1 MLAADAGRKNAKGKK
16 MGTDKLG
23 RAARLLGLVLLCAV
37 MPAKAQPQGGAY
49 KVITVDGRKAG
60 DASSQAI
67 LAGKTLHVAAQDG
80 RGSDGS
86 PPASF
91 AQEATQSLAH
101 LREVLKAAGMEMGN
115 LVWVQVYVTRLEDVA
130 AMNDAYWKAIG
141 SNPPARTVLVAAALP
156 GGQKIQINAIAVAS
170 SAKRQVITPAGWPR
184 GARIDP
190 AGIQVDDVLYISAQ
204 SGADPATG
212 KLPAD
217 YAAEVKQSLD
227 NVGAV
232 LKAANMTMA
241 NVLWTNPYMASPDGP
256 RPVTD
261 VIAHNGQP
269 QQQQMAV
276 MNKVY
281 ASYFEFGNT
290 PGRGTIEVAA
300 LPAGARIVYTAI
312 AGADL
317 SQRKSIRPRNMPPS
331 PTASPGILY
340 RDTYYMSGKS
350 GFIPGQGIV
359 TQDVEL
365 QLRQTM
371 RNLLDDLEE
380 ADMDFPD
387 VVSAIVYVRDIKD
400 ADRVQS
406 LYGTFFKGAFP
417 ARTTLQNS
425 FDQKTATGEQISF
438 IAVRQPKR

>member
-1 MLAADAGRKNAKGKK
+1 MSFMKTSHAAKILAL
-16 MGTDKLG
+16 MSVVILG
-23 RAARLLGLVLLCAV
+23 ALCAA
-37 MPAKAQPQGGAY
+37 PLAQAQPQGGAS
-49 KVITVDGRKAG
+49 KVIKVDGRKAG
-60 DASSQAI
+60 AVSSDGL
-67 LAGKTLHVAAQDG
+67 LAGNTLYLAAQDG

-86 PPASF
+86 LPASF
-91 AQEATQSLAH
+91 AQETQQSLAH
-101 LREVLKAAGMEMGN
+101 VREVLQASGMDMGN

-130 AMNDAYWKAIG
+130 AMNDVYWKAIG
-141 SNPPARTVLVAAALP
+141 ANPPARTVLVVAALP

-170 SAKRQVITPAGWPR
+170 SAKRQVIAPAGWPR
-184 GARIDP
+184 GSRTDP

-204 SGADPATG
+204 SGADPKTG
-212 KLPAD
+212 KLPSD
-217 YAAEVKQSLD
+217 YAQEVKQSLD

-241 NVLWTNPYMASPDGP
+241 NVVWTNPYLASPDGP
-256 RPVTD
+256 RAVSN
-261 VIAHNGQP
+261 VVAHNGQL
-269 QQQQMAV
+269 QQQQVTA
-276 MNKVY
+276 MNKIY

-300 LPAGARIVYTAI
+300 LPAGARLVYTAI

-387 VVSAIVYVRDIKD
+387 VVSATVYVRDIKD
-400 ADRVQS
+400 VDRVQA

-417 ARTTLQNS
+417 ARTSLQNS

>member
-1 MLAADAGRKNAKGKK
+1 MSFTKTR
-16 MGTDKLG
+16 
-23 RAARLLGLVLLCAV
+23 RAAKILALMSAVILGALGAA
-37 MPAKAQPQGGAY
+37 PTQAQPQGGAY
-49 KVITVDGRKAG
+49 KVIKVDGRKTG
-60 DASSQAI
+60 PVSSDGL
-67 LAGKTLHVAAQDG
+67 LAGKTLYVAAQDG
-80 RGSDGS
+80 RGSDGTLPS
-86 PPASF
+86 AFS
-91 AQEATQSLAH
+91 QEATQSLAH
-101 LREVLKAAGMEMGN
+101 LREVLKAADMDMAN

-130 AMNDAYWKAIG
+130 AMNDVYWKAIG
-141 SNPPARTVLVAAALP
+141 ASPPARTVLVAAALP
-156 GGQKIQINAIAVAS
+156 QGQRIQINAIAVAS

-184 GARIDP
+184 GTRTDP

-204 SGADPATG
+204 SGADPKTG

-217 YAAEVKQSLD
+217 YGQEVKQSLD

-232 LKAANMTMA
+232 LKAANMSMA
-241 NVLWTNPYMASPDGP
+241 NVVWTNPYLASPDGSGP
-256 RPVTD
+256 RAVSD
-261 VIAHNGQP
+261 VVAHNGQL
-269 QQQQMAV
+269 QQQQV
-276 MNKVY
+276 TTMNKIY

-300 LPAGARIVYTAI
+300 LPGGARIVYTAI

-380 ADMDFPD
+380 GDMDFPD
-387 VVSAIVYVRDIKD
+387 VVQATVYVRDIKD
-400 ADRVQS
+400 IEKVQT

-417 ARTTLQNS
+417 ARTSLQNS

>member
-1 MLAADAGRKNAKGKK
+1 MSFVKAATILMLLSAALSAQ
-16 MGTDKLG
+16 
-23 RAARLLGLVLLCAV
+23 
-37 MPAKAQPQGGAY
+37 AQPQGGAY
-49 KVITVDGRKAG
+49 KVIKVDGRNA
-60 DASSQAI
+60 DAVSSDAL
-67 LAGKTLHVAAQDG
+67 LAGNTLYLAAQDG
-80 RGSDGS
+80 RNSDGS
-86 PPASF
+86 LPASF
-91 AQEATQSLAH
+91 PQEVKQSLAH
-101 LREVLKAAGMEMGN
+101 TREVLRASGMDMGN
-115 LVWVQVYVTRLEDVA
+115 LVWMQVYVTSAQDIA
-130 AMNDAYWKAIG
+130 AMNDVYWRSIG
-141 SNPPARTVLVAAALP
+141 ANPPARTVLVVASLP
-156 GGQKIQINAIAVAS
+156 GGEKVQVNAIAVAG
-170 SAKRQVITPAGWPR
+170 SAKRRVITPAGWPHGR
-184 GARIDP
+184 DP

-241 NVLWTNPYMASPDGP
+241 NVLWTNPYMASPESATQAP
-256 RPVTD
+256 SS

-269 QQQQMAV
+269 QQPRVTV
-276 MNKVY
+276 MNKIY

-290 PGRGTIEVAA
+290 PGRGTIEVAE
-300 LPAGARIVYTAI
+300 LPAGARIVFTAI

-317 SQRKSIRPRNMPPS
+317 SLRKSIRPKNMPPS

-340 RDTYYMSGKS
+340 KDTYYMSGKS
-350 GFIPGQGIV
+350 GFIPDQGIV

-371 RNLLDDLEE
+371 RNLLDDLQE
-380 ADMDFPD
+380 ADMDFSD

-400 ADRVQS
+400 AERVQA
-406 LYGTFFKGAFP
+406 LYGTFFKGVFP

-425 FDQKTATGEQISF
+425 FDKKTATGEQISF
-438 IAVRQPKR
+438 IAVRQPKH

>member
-1 MLAADAGRKNAKGKK
+1 MTAMKIS
-16 MGTDKLG
+16 
-23 RAARLLGLVLLCAV
+23 RAARILVLMLGALSAASSV
-37 MPAKAQPQGGAY
+37 HAQPQGGVY
-49 KVITVDGRKAG
+49 KVIKVPGRTAGAVSSDG
-60 DASSQAI
+60 I
-67 LAGKTLHVAAQDG
+67 LAGKTLYLAAQDG
-80 RGSDGS
+80 RNSDGS
-86 PPASF
+86 LPASF
-91 AQEATQSLAH
+91 AQEVKQSLAH
-101 LREVLKAAGMEMGN
+101 TREVLQAAGMDMGN
-115 LVWVQVYVTRLEDVA
+115 LAWVQVYVTRPEDIA
-130 AMNDAYWKAIG
+130 AMNDAYWASIG
-141 SNPPARTVLVAAALP
+141 ANPPARTILVVAALP
-156 GGQKIQINAIAVAS
+156 GGEKVQVNAIAVAA
-170 SAKRQVITPAGWPR
+170 SAKRQVITPVGWPHGR
-184 GARIDP
+184 RTDP
-190 AGIQVDDVLYISAQ
+190 AGVQADDVLYISAQ

-217 YAAEVKQSLD
+217 YSAEVKQSLD

-241 NVLWTNPYMASPDGP
+241 NVVWTNPYMASPDAGSAMQGASNI
-256 RPVTD
+256 V
-261 VIAHNGQP
+261 AHNGQLQP
-269 QQQQMAV
+269 LQMAA

-281 ASYFEFGNT
+281 ASNFEFGNT
-290 PGRGTIEVAA
+290 PGRGTIQVAA
-300 LPAGARIVYTAI
+300 LPAGAHIVFTAI

-331 PTASPGILY
+331 PTASPGIVY

-387 VVSAIVYVRDIKD
+387 VVSAEVYVRDVKD
-400 ADRVQS
+400 AERVQA
-406 LYGTFFKGAFP
+406 LYGTFFKGGFP

>member
-1 MLAADAGRKNAKGKK
+1 MGSMKTGRTKALLLFLLATLLAAP
-16 MGTDKLG
+16 
-23 RAARLLGLVLLCAV
+23 VSQ
-37 MPAKAQPQGGAY
+37 AQPAGGAY
-49 KVITVDGRKAG
+49 KVIKVPGRAAGAVSSDGL
-60 DASSQAI
+60 
-67 LAGKTLHVAAQDG
+67 LAGKTLYMAAQDG
-80 RGSDGS
+80 RNGDGS
-86 PPASF
+86 VPSSF
-91 AQEATQSLAH
+91 AQEVKQSLAH
-101 LREVLKAAGMEMGN
+101 TREVLQAAGMDMGN
-115 LVWVQVYVTRLEDVA
+115 LAWVQVYVTRPQDVA
-130 AMNDAYWKAIG
+130 AMNEVYWASIG
-141 SNPPARTVLVAAALP
+141 VNPPARTVLVVAALP
-156 GGQKIQINAIAVAS
+156 GGERVQINAIAVAS
-170 SAKRQVITPAGWPR
+170 SARRQVITPAGWPHAPR
-184 GARIDP
+184 TDP
-190 AGIQVDDVLYISAQ
+190 AGILADDVLYISAQ
-204 SGADPATG
+204 NGADPVSG
-212 KLPAD
+212 KLPDD
-217 YAAEVKQSLD
+217 YADEVKQSLD

-241 NVLWTNPYMASPDGP
+241 NVVWTNPYMASPDSA
-256 RPVTD
+256 PVPQGAST

-269 QQQQMAV
+269 QPLPMTA

-300 LPAGARIVYTAI
+300 LPANARIVFTAI

-317 SQRKSIRPRNMPPS
+317 SLRKSIRPRNMPPS
-331 PTASPGILY
+331 PTASPGIVY

-387 VVSAIVYVRDIKD
+387 VVSAEVYVRDIKD
-400 ADRVQS
+400 VERVQA
-406 LYGTFFKGAFP
+406 LYGTFFKSVFP
-417 ARTTLQNS
+417 ARTSLQNS

-438 IAVRQPKR
+438 IAVRQPKP

>member
-1 MLAADAGRKNAKGKK
+1 MARTAKI
-16 MGTDKLG
+16 
-23 RAARLLGLVLLCAV
+23 LVLMVAMLSAASV
-37 MPAKAQPQGGAY
+37 AQAQPQGGAY
-49 KVITVDGRKAG
+49 KVIKAG
-60 DASSQAI
+60 GRNAVPASSDGL
-67 LAGKTLHVAAQDG
+67 LAGNTLYVAAQDG
-80 RGSDGS
+80 RNSDGS
-86 PPASF
+86 LPSSF
-91 AQEATQSLAH
+91 PQEVKQSLTR
-101 LREVLKAAGMEMGN
+101 LQEVLKASGMDMGN
-115 LVWVQVYVTRLEDVA
+115 LVWVHVYVTRPQDIA
-130 AMNDAYWKAIG
+130 AMNDVYWKAIG
-141 SNPPARTVLVAAALP
+141 ANPPARTVLVAANLP
-156 GGQKIQINAIAVAS
+156 GGEKVQINAIAVAG
-170 SAKRQVITPAGWPR
+170 KRQVITPPGWPLGR
-184 GARIDP
+184 RTDP
-190 AGIQVDDVLYISAQ
+190 AGILINDDVLYISGQ
-204 SGADPATG
+204 SGADPKTG
-212 KLPAD
+212 KLPPD
-217 YAAEVKQSLD
+217 YGEEVKQSLD

-241 NVLWTNPYMASPDGP
+241 NVLWTNPYMASLDAGP
-256 RPVTD
+256 EVPST

-269 QQQQMAV
+269 QQPRVTV
-276 MNKVY
+276 MNKLY

-300 LPAGARIVYTAI
+300 LPQGAHIVFAAI

-350 GFIPGQGIV
+350 GFIPDQGIV

-371 RNLLDDLEE
+371 RNLLDDLQE
-380 ADMDFPD
+380 ADMDFSD
-387 VVSAIVYVRDIKD
+387 VVSATVYVRDIKD
-400 ADRVQS
+400 TDRVQA

-417 ARTTLQNS
+417 AATRLQNS

>member
-1 MLAADAGRKNAKGKK
+1 MLHAKRKGMRMSSNI
-16 MGTDKLG
+16 MG
-23 RAARLLGLVLLCAV
+23 RAVQILGLVLLCTTL
-37 MPAKAQPQGGAY
+37 PAQAQPQGGAY
-49 KVITVDGRKAG
+49 KVIKVEGRKAG
-60 DASSQAI
+60 TASSDGL
-67 LAGKTLHVAAQDG
+67 LAGKTLYVAAQDG
-80 RGSDGS
+80 RSSDGS
-86 PPASF
+86 MPSSF
-91 AQEATQSLAH
+91 SQEAAQSLAH
-101 LREVLKAAGMEMGN
+101 LREVLKAADMDMGN

-130 AMNDAYWKAIG
+130 AMNEAYWKAIG

-156 GGQKIQINAIAVAS
+156 GAAKIQVNAIAVAS

-184 GARIDP
+184 GARTDP
-190 AGIQVDDVLYISAQ
+190 PGIQVDDVLYISAQ
-204 SGADPATG
+204 SGADPKTG

-217 YAAEVKQSLD
+217 YGAEVKQALD

-241 NVLWTNPYMASPDGP
+241 NVVWTNPYMASPDS
-256 RPVTD
+256 RAASN

-269 QQQQMAV
+269 QQQQVAV

-300 LPAGARIVYTAI
+300 LPAAARIVYTAI

-400 ADRVQS
+400 ADKVQS
-406 LYGTFFKGAFP
+406 LYGTFFKGALP

-438 IAVRQPKR
+438 IAVRQPER

>member
-1 MLAADAGRKNAKGKK
+1 MS
-16 MGTDKLG
+16 
-23 RAARLLGLVLLCAV
+23 
-37 MPAKAQPQGGAY
+37 PAKPAAKFLTLMSILAIACAASPAQAQPQGGAY
-49 KVITVDGRKAG
+49 KVIKVDGKNAV
-60 DASSQAI
+60 SSDGI
-67 LAGKTLHVAAQDG
+67 LAGKTLYLAAQDG
-80 RGSDGS
+80 RNSDGS
-86 PPASF
+86 LPSSF
-91 AQEATQSLAH
+91 AQEVTQSLTH
-101 LREVLKAAGMEMGN
+101 TRQVLQAAGMDMGN
-115 LVWVQVYVTRLEDVA
+115 LVWLQVYVTSSQNIA
-130 AMNDAYWKAIG
+130 AMNDVYWKSVGAT
-141 SNPPARTVLVAAALP
+141 PPARTVLVVAGLP

-170 SAKRQVITPAGWPR
+170 SAKRQVITPSGWPQGR
-184 GARIDP
+184 RTDP

-217 YAAEVKQSLD
+217 YGDEVKQSLD

-232 LKAANMTMA
+232 LKAANMTHA
-241 NVLWTNPYMASPDGP
+241 NVVWTNPYMASPDAATAAQG
-256 RPVTD
+256 TST

-269 QQQQMAV
+269 QLPRVTV
-276 MNKVY
+276 MNKIY

-290 PGRGTIEVAA
+290 PGRGTIEVAE
-300 LPAGARIVYTAI
+300 LPAGAHIVFTAI

-331 PTASPGILY
+331 PTASPGIVY

-387 VVSAIVYVRDIKD
+387 VVSATVYVRDIQD
-400 ADRVQS
+400 VDRVQT
-406 LYGTFFKGAFP
+406 LYGTFFKDVFP
-417 ARTTLQNS
+417 ARTSLQNS
-425 FDQKTATGEQISF
+425 FDKKTATGEQISF

>member
-1 MLAADAGRKNAKGKK
+1 MLLALLSNAAQ
-16 MGTDKLG
+16 
-23 RAARLLGLVLLCAV
+23 
-37 MPAKAQPQGGAY
+37 AQPAGGAY
-49 KVITVDGRKAG
+49 NVLKTERAGTISSDG
-60 DASSQAI
+60 I
-67 LAGKTLHVAAQDG
+67 LAGKTLYVAAQDG
-80 RGSDGS
+80 RNSDGS
-86 PPASF
+86 LPASF
-91 AQEATQSLAH
+91 PQQVKQSLDH
-101 LREVLKAAGMEMGN
+101 VREVLKAAGMDMGN
-115 LVWVQVYVTRLEDVA
+115 LVWVQVYVTSTQDIA
-130 AMNDAYWKAIG
+130 AMNDVYWQSIG
-141 SNPPARTVLVAAALP
+141 ANPPARTVLVAAGLP
-156 GGQKIQINAIAVAS
+156 GGQKVQINAIAVAS
-170 SAKRQVITPAGWPR
+170 SAKRQVITPAGWPHGR
-184 GARIDP
+184 RTDP
-190 AGIQVDDVLYISAQ
+190 AGIQADDVLYISAQ
-204 SGADPATG
+204 SGADPVTG

-217 YAAEVKQSLD
+217 YAQEVKQSLD

-241 NVLWTNPYMASPDGP
+241 NVVWTNPYMASPQA
-256 RPVTD
+256 RAASD
-261 VIAHNGQP
+261 VLAHNGQMQP
-269 QQQQMAV
+269 LQMAA

-290 PGRGTIEVAA
+290 PGRGTMELAA
-300 LPAGARIVYTAI
+300 LPAGARIVFTAI

-317 SQRKSIRPRNMPPS
+317 TQRKSIRPRNMPPS
-331 PTASPGILY
+331 PTASPGIVY

-387 VVSAIVYVRDIKD
+387 VVFSEVYVRDIKD
-400 ADRVQS
+400 ADRVQA
-406 LYGTFFKGAFP
+406 LYGTFFKGVFP

-438 IAVRQPKR
+438 IAVRQPRP

>member
-1 MLAADAGRKNAKGKK
+1 MTVRHTAKISALMPVMMLALLF
-16 MGTDKLG
+16 T
-23 RAARLLGLVLLCAV
+23 AAQ
-37 MPAKAQPQGGAY
+37 AQPQGGAY
-49 KVITVDGRKAG
+49 RVIKTERVGAVSSDG
-60 DASSQAI
+60 I
-67 LAGKTLHVAAQDG
+67 LAGKTLYVAAQDG
-80 RGSDGS
+80 RNGDGS
-86 PPASF
+86 LPVSF
-91 AQEATQSLAH
+91 AQEAKQSLDH
-101 LREVLKAAGMEMGN
+101 MREVLKAAGMDMGN
-115 LVWVQVYVTRLEDVA
+115 LVWVQVYVSSAADIA
-130 AMNDAYWKAIG
+130 AMNNVYWKAIG
-141 SNPPARTVLVAAALP
+141 ANPPARTVLVAAGLP

-170 SAKRQVITPAGWPR
+170 SAKRQVITPVGWPHGR
-184 GARIDP
+184 RTDP
-190 AGIQVDDVLYISAQ
+190 AGIQADDVLYISAQ
-204 SGADPATG
+204 SGADPVTG

-217 YAAEVKQSLD
+217 YAQEVKQSLD

-241 NVLWTNPYMASPDGP
+241 NVVWTNPYMASPESRAASD
-256 RPVTD
+256 
-261 VIAHNGQP
+261 ILAHNGQMQP
-269 QQQQMAV
+269 QQMAA

-281 ASYFEFGNT
+281 ASNFEFGNT
-290 PGRGTIEVAA
+290 PGRGTMELAA
-300 LPAGARIVYTAI
+300 LPGGARIVFTAI

-317 SQRKSIRPRNMPPS
+317 SLRKSIRPRNMPPS
-331 PTASPGILY
+331 PTASPGIVY

-387 VVSAIVYVRDIKD
+387 VVFSEVYVRDIKD
-400 ADRVQS
+400 ADRVQT
-406 LYGTFFKGAFP
+406 LYGTFFKGVFP

>member
-1 MLAADAGRKNAKGKK
+1 MTIRHAAKILTLMPVMTLALLF
-16 MGTDKLG
+16 T
-23 RAARLLGLVLLCAV
+23 AAR
-37 MPAKAQPQGGAY
+37 AQPQGGAY
-49 KVITVDGRKAG
+49 KVIKTARTGAVSSDG
-60 DASSQAI
+60 I
-67 LAGKTLHVAAQDG
+67 LAGKTLYVAAQDG
-80 RGSDGS
+80 RNGDGS
-86 PPASF
+86 LPASF
-91 AQEATQSLAH
+91 PQQVKQSLDH
-101 LREVLKAAGMEMGN
+101 MREVLKAAGMDMGN
-115 LVWVQVYVTRLEDVA
+115 LVWVQVYVSNAQDIA
-130 AMNDAYWKAIG
+130 AMNDVYWQSIG
-141 SNPPARTVLVAAALP
+141 ANPPARTVLVAAGLP
-156 GGQKIQINAIAVAS
+156 GGQKVQINAIAVAG
-170 SAKRQVITPAGWPR
+170 SAKRQVITPAGWPHGR
-184 GARIDP
+184 RTDP
-190 AGIQVDDVLYISAQ
+190 AGIQADDVLYISAQ
-204 SGADPATG
+204 SGADPLTG

-217 YAAEVKQSLD
+217 YSQEVKQSLE
-227 NVGAV
+227 NVGSV

-241 NVLWTNPYMASPDGP
+241 NVVWTNPYMASPEARAASD
-256 RPVTD
+256 
-261 VIAHNGQP
+261 ILAHNGQMQP
-269 QQQQMAV
+269 QQMAA

-281 ASYFEFGNT
+281 ASNFEFGNT
-290 PGRGTIEVAA
+290 PGRGTMELAA
-300 LPAGARIVYTAI
+300 LPGGARIVFTAI

-387 VVSAIVYVRDIKD
+387 VVFSEIYVRDIKD
-400 ADRVQS
+400 ADRVQA
-406 LYGTFFKGAFP
+406 LYGTFFKGTFP

-438 IAVRQPKR
+438 IAVRQPRP

>member
-1 MLAADAGRKNAKGKK
+1 MSFLKTR
-16 MGTDKLG
+16 
-23 RAARLLGLVLLCAV
+23 RAAKILALMSGVILGALGAA
-37 MPAKAQPQGGAY
+37 PTQAQPQGGAY
-49 KVITVDGRKAG
+49 KVIKVDGRKAG
-60 DASSQAI
+60 PVSSDGL
-67 LAGKTLHVAAQDG
+67 LAGKTLYVAAQDG
-80 RGSDGS
+80 RGSDGTL
-86 PPASF
+86 PAAFS
-91 AQEATQSLAH
+91 QEVTQSLAH
-101 LREVLKAAGMEMGN
+101 LREVLKAADMDMGN
-115 LVWVQVYVTRLEDVA
+115 LVWVQIYVTRLEDVA
-130 AMNDAYWKAIG
+130 VMNDVYWKAIG
-141 SNPPARTVLVAAALP
+141 ANPPARTVLVAAALP
-156 GGQKIQINAIAVAS
+156 PGQRIQINAIAVAG

-184 GARIDP
+184 APRTDP

-204 SGADPATG
+204 SGADPKTG
-212 KLPAD
+212 KLPSD
-217 YAAEVKQSLD
+217 YGQEVKQSLD

-232 LKAANMTMA
+232 LKAANMSMA
-241 NVLWTNPYMASPDGP
+241 NVVWTNPYLASPDGSGP
-256 RPVTD
+256 RAVSD
-261 VIAHNGQP
+261 VVAHNGQL
-269 QQQQMAV
+269 QQQQV
-276 MNKVY
+276 TTMNKIY

-300 LPAGARIVYTAI
+300 LPGGARIVYTAI

-380 ADMDFPD
+380 GDMDFPD
-387 VVSAIVYVRDIKD
+387 VVQATVYVRDIKD
-400 ADRVQS
+400 IEKVQT

-417 ARTTLQNS
+417 ARTSLQNS

>member
-1 MLAADAGRKNAKGKK
+1 
-16 MGTDKLG
+16 
-23 RAARLLGLVLLCAV
+23 
-37 MPAKAQPQGGAY
+37 
-49 KVITVDGRKAG
+49 
-60 DASSQAI
+60 
-67 LAGKTLHVAAQDG
+67 
-80 RGSDGS
+80 
-86 PPASF
+86 
-91 AQEATQSLAH
+91 
-101 LREVLKAAGMEMGN
+101 
-115 LVWVQVYVTRLEDVA
+115 
-130 AMNDAYWKAIG
+130 
-141 SNPPARTVLVAAALP
+141 VLVVAGLP
-156 GGQKIQINAIAVAS
+156 GGQKVQINAIAVAG
-170 SAKRQVITPAGWPR
+170 SAKRQVITPAGWPHGR
-184 GARIDP
+184 RIDP
-190 AGIQVDDVLYISAQ
+190 GGIQADDVLYISAQ

-212 KLPAD
+212 KLPTD
-217 YAAEVKQSLD
+217 YAVEVKQSLD
-227 NVGAV
+227 NVAAV

-241 NVLWTNPYMASPDGP
+241 NVVWTNPYMASPETPQGASSI
-256 RPVTD
+256 
-261 VIAHNGQP
+261 IAHNGQP
-269 QQQQMAV
+269 QPQQMAA

-331 PTASPGILY
+331 PTASPGIVY

-387 VVSAIVYVRDIKD
+387 VVSAEVYVRDIKD
-400 ADRVQS
+400 ADKVQT
-406 LYGTFFKGAFP
+406 LYGTFFKGGFP

-438 IAVRQPKR
+438 IAVRQPKH

>member
-1 MLAADAGRKNAKGKK
+1 MTVSHAAKISALMPVMLLALLFTAAQ
-16 MGTDKLG
+16 
-23 RAARLLGLVLLCAV
+23 
-37 MPAKAQPQGGAY
+37 AQPQGGAY
-49 KVITVDGRKAG
+49 KVIKVERASAVSSDG
-60 DASSQAI
+60 I
-67 LAGKTLHVAAQDG
+67 LAGKTLYVAAQDG
-80 RGSDGS
+80 RNGDGS
-86 PPASF
+86 LPASF
-91 AQEATQSLAH
+91 PQEVKQSLDH
-101 LREVLKAAGMEMGN
+101 MREVLKAAGMDMGN
-115 LVWVQVYVTRLEDVA
+115 LVWVQVYVSNAADIA
-130 AMNDAYWKAIG
+130 AMNDVYWQSIG
-141 SNPPARTVLVAAALP
+141 ANPPARTVLVAAGLP
-156 GGQKIQINAIAVAS
+156 GGQKIQISAIAVAS
-170 SAKRQVITPAGWPR
+170 SAKRQVITPAGWPHGR
-184 GARIDP
+184 RTDP
-190 AGIQVDDVLYISAQ
+190 AGIQADDVLYISAQ
-204 SGADPATG
+204 SGADPMTG

-217 YAAEVKQSLD
+217 YAQEVKQSLD

-241 NVLWTNPYMASPDGP
+241 NVVWTNPYMASPESRAASD
-256 RPVTD
+256 
-261 VIAHNGQP
+261 ILAHNGQMQP
-269 QQQQMAV
+269 QQMAA

-290 PGRGTIEVAA
+290 PGRGTMELAA
-300 LPAGARIVYTAI
+300 LPAGARIVFTAI

-331 PTASPGILY
+331 PTASPGIVY

-387 VVSAIVYVRDIKD
+387 VVFSEVYVRDIKD
-400 ADRVQS
+400 ADRVQA
-406 LYGTFFKGAFP
+406 LYGTFFKGVFP

-438 IAVRQPKR
+438 IAVRQPKH

>member
-1 MLAADAGRKNAKGKK
+1 MTINHAAKILALMPVMLLA
-16 MGTDKLG
+16 
-23 RAARLLGLVLLCAV
+23 LLFTGAQ
-37 MPAKAQPQGGAY
+37 AQPAGGAY
-49 KVITVDGRKAG
+49 KVIKTERAGAVSSDG
-60 DASSQAI
+60 I
-67 LAGKTLHVAAQDG
+67 LAGKTLYVAAQDG
-80 RGSDGS
+80 RNSDGS
-86 PPASF
+86 LPASF
-91 AQEATQSLAH
+91 PQQVKQSLDH
-101 LREVLKAAGMEMGN
+101 VREVLKAASMDMGN
-115 LVWVQVYVTRLEDVA
+115 LVWVQVYVTSTQDIA
-130 AMNDAYWKAIG
+130 AMNDVYWQSIG
-141 SNPPARTVLVAAALP
+141 ANPPARTVLVAAGLP
-156 GGQKIQINAIAVAS
+156 GGQKVQINAIAVAS
-170 SAKRQVITPAGWPR
+170 SAKRQVITPVGWPHGR
-184 GARIDP
+184 RTDP
-190 AGIQVDDVLYISAQ
+190 AGIQADDVLYISAQ
-204 SGADPATG
+204 SGADPVTG

-217 YAAEVKQSLD
+217 YAQEVKQSLD

-241 NVLWTNPYMASPDGP
+241 NVVWTNPYMASPQA
-256 RPVTD
+256 RAASD
-261 VIAHNGQP
+261 VLAHNGQMQP
-269 QQQQMAV
+269 LQMAA

-290 PGRGTIEVAA
+290 PGRGTMELAA
-300 LPAGARIVYTAI
+300 LPAGARIVFTAI

-317 SQRKSIRPRNMPPS
+317 TQRKSIRPRNMPPS
-331 PTASPGILY
+331 PTASPGIVY

-387 VVSAIVYVRDIKD
+387 VVFSEVYVRDIKD
-400 ADRVQS
+400 ADRVQA
-406 LYGTFFKGAFP
+406 LYGTFFKGVFP

-438 IAVRQPKR
+438 IAVRQPRP

>member
-1 MLAADAGRKNAKGKK
+1 
-16 MGTDKLG
+16 
-23 RAARLLGLVLLCAV
+23 V
-37 MPAKAQPQGGAY
+37 
-49 KVITVDGRKAG
+49 
-60 DASSQAI
+60 
-67 LAGKTLHVAAQDG
+67 
-80 RGSDGS
+80 
-86 PPASF
+86 
-91 AQEATQSLAH
+91 
-101 LREVLKAAGMEMGN
+101 REVLQASGMDMGN
-115 LVWVQVYVTRLEDVA
+115 LVWLQVYVTRMQDIA
-130 AMNDAYWKAIG
+130 AMNDAYWQSIG
-141 SNPPARTVLVAAALP
+141 SNPPARTILVVAALP
-156 GGQKIQINAIAVAS
+156 GGAKVQVNAIAVAS
-170 SAKRQVITPAGWPR
+170 SARRQVITPAGWPQGR
-184 GARIDP
+184 RTDP

-217 YAAEVKQSLD
+217 YADEVKQSLD

-232 LKAANMTMA
+232 LKAAGMTMA
-241 NVLWTNPYMASPDGP
+241 NVVWTNPYMASPDVASGTP
-256 RPVTD
+256 APSA

-269 QQQQMAV
+269 QLPNVVV
-276 MNKVY
+276 MNKIY
-281 ASYFEFGNT
+281 AGTFEFGNT
-290 PGRGTIEVAA
+290 PGRGTIEVAQ
-300 LPAGARIVYTAI
+300 LPAGARIVFTAI

-340 RDTYYMSGKS
+340 RDTYYMSGKC

-387 VVSAIVYVRDIKD
+387 VVSATVYVREIQD

-417 ARTTLQNS
+417 AATRLQNS
-425 FDQKTATGEQISF
+425 FDKKTATGEQISF
-438 IAVRQPKR
+438 IAVRQPRR